1 VAARGSCAVREPL
14 FNHLFNLSSLYNTT
28 ADHFINSGGR
38 GMRFVLNVCG
48 PLVSLCNPFDRS
60 TVCLGA
66 EGGEGEEGA
75 EGGGRLSY
83 EDGTLVLSQGSNRK
97 DIRIILTVN
106 FEHILK

>member
-1 VAARGSCAVREPL
+1 VAARGSCAVREP
-14 FNHLFNLSSLYNTT
+14 LFNLSSLYNTT
-28 ADHFINSGGR
+28 ADHFINSSGGGR
-38 GMRFVLNVCG
+38 GMRFVMNVCG

-97 DIRIILTVN
+97 DSPVIIAV
-106 FEHILK
+106 K

>member
-1 VAARGSCAVREPL
+1 MAARGSCAVREPL

-28 ADHFINSGGR
+28 ADHFINSSGGGR
-38 GMRFVLNVCG
+38 GMRFVMNVCG

-66 EGGEGEEGA
+66 EGGEGEGEEGA

-97 DIRIILTVN
+97 DIPVIIAV
-106 FEHILK
+106 K